1 MARMD
6 ARTRAAFAATALL
19 LYSGSLYAQEVAAVP
34 PGADQI
40 IPVKKG
46 TVVPFDGQLF
56 DNNTSLRWANWLV
69 QYKNLVTTNKELDQK
84 VCSADTTLADTKY
97 ALLQKQYD
105 TVTQD
110 LQTKLTAA
118 QTELASPPWY
128 RTVGFGVAL
137 GVVGSLALVGITAY
151 AVQK

>member
-1 MARMD
+1 MD
-6 ARTRAAFAATALL
+6 AQKTTLLATALL
-19 LYSGSLYAQEVAAVP
+19 LFAGSVHAQDVTAVP
-34 PGADQI
+34 TGNDTI

-46 TVVPFDGQLF
+46 EPSPIDGQLF
-56 DNNTSLRWANWLV
+56 DNPTSLRWANWLV